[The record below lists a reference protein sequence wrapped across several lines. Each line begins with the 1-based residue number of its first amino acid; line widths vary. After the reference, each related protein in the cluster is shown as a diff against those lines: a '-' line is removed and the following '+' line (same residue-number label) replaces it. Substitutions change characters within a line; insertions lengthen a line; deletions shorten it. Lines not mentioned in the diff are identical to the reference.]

1 MTPER
6 RKEIDKIV
14 TWALVQYSKEE
25 YDEWFNQNLCPEEYL
40 TGRDGILYDWC
51 ERCEYLNCV
60 NNCSNE
66 NCRLK
71 NEDSNSNE

>member
-6 RKEIDKIV
+6 KEEIDKV
-14 TWALVQYSKEE
+14 VSWAILQYSKEE
-25 YDEWFNQNLCPEEYL
+25 YDEWLNQNLCPEEYF

-51 ERCEYLNCV
+51 ERCEYLNRV
-60 NNCSNE
+60 NHCQTQ